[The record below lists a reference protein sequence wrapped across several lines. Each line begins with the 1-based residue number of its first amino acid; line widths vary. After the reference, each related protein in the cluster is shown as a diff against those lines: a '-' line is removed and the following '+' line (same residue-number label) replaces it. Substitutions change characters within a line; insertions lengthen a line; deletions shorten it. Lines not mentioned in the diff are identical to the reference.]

1 MGDVTDYPRAP
12 RSAAE
17 ASARLVG
24 ERHGGDKRAALGEIA
39 ARLGHQHLGLHRTR
53 SGRFFC
59 SCDCGWVSTT
69 RLTDRDALG
78 AARHHCEL
86 AIRAWHRT
94 GLPLPAD
101 ARPVVRPE
109 AEMRRRN
116 RHYDTLRRA
125 EEKAGAGSVAAVG

>member
-1 MGDVTDYPRAP
+1 MAQPIRPP

-24 ERHGGDKRAALGEIA
+24 AAHGGDKRAALGEIA
-39 ARLGHQHLGLHRTR
+39 ARLGHQHLGLHRTA
-53 SGRFFC
+53 SGRFFV

-78 AARHHCEL
+78 AAVHHVDL

-101 ARPVVRPE
+101 VPPVVRPE
-109 AEMRRRN
+109 AEMRRTKK
-116 RHYDTLRRA
+116 HYDAMRRA
-125 EEKAGAGSVAAVG
+125 EERAGSGMVSGVR

>member
-1 MGDVTDYPRAP
+1 MTSPRRAP

-24 ERHGGDKRAALGEIA
+24 QRHGGDKRAALGEIA
-39 ARLGHQHLGLHRTR
+39 ARLGHQHLALHSTR
-53 SGRFFC
+53 SQRWFT

-86 AIRAWHRT
+86 AIRDWHRT

-101 ARPVVRPE
+101 PPRVVRPE
-109 AEMRRRN
+109 SEMRRRS
-116 RHYDTLRRA
+116 RHYDTMRRA
-125 EEKAGAGSVAAVG
+125 EEQAGLGMVSGVG